1 MREKV
6 SAFEEALNNKAQQ
19 NSIFDLVLN
28 LNNMNK

>member
-6 SAFEEALNNKAQQ
+6 LAFEEASNNKAQQ